1 MTFRFSRFF
10 YVYLLDIVPLRT
22 CPSFLLLVCSD
33 LFDLMVGLRCFRL
46 VLVCI
51 NMVLV

>member
-1 MTFRFSRFF
+1 MTFHFSHLF
-10 YVYLLDIVPLRT
+10 YVYLLDIFPSRT

-33 LFDLMVGLRCFRL
+33 LFDPMVGLGRFRL